1 MKKFSFRGNINC
13 IAMKKFISLLI
24 ISQAF
29 SMMANLITKSST
41 DGKHRNLRIYCTW
54 YSLSVKNKKMNCI
67 WFTLDI
73 PYYLFR
79 PIENNE
85 LFEVMVNCGIG
96 HLYPQFRNHSI
107 TLDNLWHVTQNMLE
121 MMKIPLND
129 QITYEKTK
137 KESANCSAEGN
148 KCIILFDHSQNKVI

>member
-1 MKKFSFRGNINC
+1 
-13 IAMKKFISLLI
+13 
-24 ISQAF
+24 
-29 SMMANLITKSST
+29 
-41 DGKHRNLRIYCTW
+41 
-54 YSLSVKNKKMNCI
+54 MNCI
-67 WFTLDI
+67 LFTLHI

-79 PIENNE
+79 PIEHNK

-129 QITYEKTK
+129 QITFLDQITFNDSIEF
-137 KESANCSAEGN
+137 
-148 KCIILFDHSQNKVI
+148 ILLRRYYFFQLH